1 MHGNFGNWDRDLKP
15 FVLDR
20 NTKVELPPEYC
31 SVNNS
36 FSDDSTVVTH
46 FPYKLLGLNPPA
58 FSSGLFFSFCLQ
70 DSLKL

>member
-1 MHGNFGNWDRDLKP
+1 MHGDLGNWGHDLRS

-20 NTKVELPPEYC
+20 NTKVELPAEYS

-36 FSDDSTVVTH
+36 FDNDSTIVAH

-58 FSSGLFFSFCLQ
+58 RSSG
-70 DSLKL
+70 